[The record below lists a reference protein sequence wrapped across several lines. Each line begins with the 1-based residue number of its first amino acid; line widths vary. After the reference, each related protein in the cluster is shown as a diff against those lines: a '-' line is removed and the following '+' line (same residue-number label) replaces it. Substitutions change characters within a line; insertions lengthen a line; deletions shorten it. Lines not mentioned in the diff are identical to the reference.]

1 MQPSYITL
9 AVCFTGFPQN
19 ASFSV
24 YEWCRWCEHV
34 PPRMQFEVQRLL
46 PLGPAAQWPMSILQ
60 SYDFCPFHHRGHF
73 SAAVH
78 GPGDTKIQKTKIFKQ
93 TEICVLYHTYHANF
107 QKYYNSHTT
116 SPKTNSLNP
125 FFLISCFYCSF
136 RVGLCLVLTWRRVKV
151 F

>member
-1 MQPSYITL
+1 MFYRFPPELPPSQSMSDADGVSTSHPACNLRYRDSYLSAQRRNDRCRFFNHMTFAPFITEDI
-9 AVCFTGFPQN
+9 
-19 ASFSV
+19 SV
-24 YEWCRWCEHV
+24 
-34 PPRMQFEVQRLL
+34 
-46 PLGPAAQWPMSILQ
+46 LQ
-60 SYDFCPFHHRGHF
+60 SMAQVTPKFR
-73 SAAVH
+73 
-78 GPGDTKIQKTKIFKQ
+78 KQKSFKQ